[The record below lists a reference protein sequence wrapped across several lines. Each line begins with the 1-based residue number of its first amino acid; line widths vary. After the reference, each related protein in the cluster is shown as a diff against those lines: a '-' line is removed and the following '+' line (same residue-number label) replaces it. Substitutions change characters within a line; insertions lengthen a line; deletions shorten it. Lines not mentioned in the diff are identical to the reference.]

1 MGFWDSDKLKMWDKK
16 GGLFIMFSHRFK
28 ILGIIISLLSAASF
42 FLVNNYELA
51 LKDIFT
57 SLCGNFFLL
66 GFLIII
72 LSKEKYED
80 ERTSQLRLK
89 ALSFSFVMTIL
100 NILIVP
106 LILLLFQ
113 IFMGQESLQWDGNWG
128 SFLTILTLQLYYL
141 ICFYRLK
148 QDL

>member
-1 MGFWDSDKLKMWDKK
+1 MGFWDSDKLKTWDKK

>member
-1 MGFWDSDKLKMWDKK
+1 MGFWDSDKLKTWDKK

-113 IFMGQESLQWDGNWG
+113 LFMGQESLQWDGNWG
-128 SFLTILTLQLYYL
+128 SFLTILTLQFYYL